1 MKRSCWPLGLLF
13 FTLIQGAQAQTLDVV
28 ADGQAVELQCPA
40 AKRPARRPSPP
51 PDIPEDMVL
60 EAPTL
65 DELLEFLMAEPP
77 EAQNTGLQLKHRNTG
92 RPARIAFWGDSH
104 LAANFF
110 GEELVR
116 LSGFRPQEVQ
126 AQFLPATLGRAGVRL
141 PLRKRCQGG
150 GWTYRYA
157 YADPAHDGNFGPSL
171 AQLHSHTLGSYLWID
186 FRQQADEP
194 ALRGVELQF
203 ALPPEDE
210 PMPVLG
216 ITVDDGEEQI
226 VATERAFGGLVRI
239 NADRALSV
247 LRLRLVK
254 GSVALEGFRPRY
266 LETAALH
273 LDTLAIPGATVQGWA
288 NVDPETLRA
297 RLGGADYDFVVL
309 QYGTNEGNRR
319 PFDAEAYSAE
329 LDQALTHLRQ
339 VFPEAQCVLIGP
351 TDRGILTPHPKSKG
365 KAAGKGKKAVSQKKA
380 PRPKKPQPD
389 LLRFARIHHEISDIQ
404 RSVGQRHQ
412 CAFWNWQAAMGG
424 PGGAYRW
431 LYKTPPLMAR
441 DLIHLTLP
449 GYQQS
454 ARDFARD
461 MHFTDWFSREDGQ
474 P

>member
-1 MKRSCWPLGLLF
+1 MKYASWSLGLLISG
-13 FTLIQGAQAQTLDVV
+13 LIQVSPVQAQVLDFV
-28 ADGQAVELQCPA
+28 ADGQAAELQCPA
-40 AKRPARRPSPP
+40 TRPATARRPAATPP
-51 PDIPEDMVL
+51 PAEEDTVL
-60 EAPTL
+60 EPPTL
-65 DELLEFLMAEPP
+65 DELLEFLMAESPA
-77 EAQNTGLQLKHRNTG
+77 AQDTGLQLKRRTAD

-141 PLRKRCQGG
+141 PLRKRCQGN
-150 GWTYRYA
+150 GWSYKYA
-157 YADPAHDGNFGPSL
+157 YADPTLDGDFGPAL
-171 AQLHSHTLGSYLWID
+171 AQLHSRTPGSYLWID
-186 FRQQADEP
+186 FRQQAGEP
-194 ALRGVELQF
+194 ALRGVDLQF
-203 ALPPEDE
+203 ALPPADE

-216 ITVDDGEEQI
+216 VTVDDGEEQI
-226 VATERAFGGLVRI
+226 LTTDRTFGGIVRI
-239 NADRALSV
+239 NADRAMSV

-254 GSVALEGFRPRY
+254 GNVALEGFRPRY
-266 LETAALH
+266 LESAALY
-273 LDTLAIPGATVQGWA
+273 LDTLAIPGATVQGWTHA
-288 NVDPETLRA
+288 DPETMRA
-297 RLGGADYDFVVL
+297 RLGDTSYDFVAL

-329 LDQALTHLRQ
+329 LSQALTHLRQ
-339 VFPEAQCVLIGP
+339 VFPDAQCVLIGP
-351 TDRGILTPHPKSKG
+351 TDRGILTPHPRL
-365 KAAGKGKKAVSQKKA
+365 KGKKTNQKK
-380 PRPKKPQPD
+380 PRPGKPLPD
-389 LLRFARIHHEISDIQ
+389 LLRFAKIHQQISDIQ
-404 RSVGQRHQ
+404 RSVGKTHQ

-461 MHFTDWFSREDGQ
+461 LHFTDWFSRGAEL